1 MWYLA
6 DMITK
11 GIRKTFMLGIAA
23 MVLQAPPQS
32 VWDGVYTD
40 DQATR
45 GEATFNKTCV
55 ACHDLK
61 GEMMGDAFMNTW
73 KGQKAFDLYDKIKNE
88 MPMDNPGSLTPQT
101 SVDIVSFLFKSNAFP
116 SGKSELEA
124 KDDTLKQ
131 IKIEPKSR

>member
-1 MWYLA
+1 
-6 DMITK
+6 MITK
-11 GIRKTFMLGIAA
+11 GIRKTFMIGIAA

-40 DQATR
+40 DQAAR

-61 GEMMGDAFMNTW
+61 GEMTGDAFLNTW
-73 KGQKAFDLYDKIKNE
+73 KGQKAFDLYDKIKSE

-101 SVDIVSFLFKSNAFP
+101 SIDIVSFLFKSNSFP
-116 SGKSELEA
+116 SGKTELEA
-124 KDDTLKQ
+124 KDETLKQ
-131 IKIEPKSR
+131 IKIEPKGR